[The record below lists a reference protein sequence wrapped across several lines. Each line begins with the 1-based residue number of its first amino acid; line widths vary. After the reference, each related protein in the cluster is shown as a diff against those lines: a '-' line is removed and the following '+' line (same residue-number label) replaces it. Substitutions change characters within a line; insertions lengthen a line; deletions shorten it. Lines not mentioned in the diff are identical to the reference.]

1 MFRNIL
7 VCVDGS
13 AHAERALSEAI
24 DLAAA
29 ERSRLTILTAIP
41 RPPYWACNP
50 VTAAGIEPLANDLAN
65 EAKAT
70 LEAAVDRVPESIPVT
85 KILTH
90 DPIREALM
98 TRIKSGDHDLVVM
111 GSRGRGALTSSLLGS
126 VSHYALN
133 HSQVP
138 VLIVHTEDEAPTV
151 LIAHTEDE
159 APTVLMVHAEDEAP
173 TRQRA
178 EDLDPEVSAETTTVA
193 GDALTAAT

>member
-24 DLAAA
+24 DLATAG
-29 ERSRLTILTAIP
+29 RSRLTILTSIA

-50 VTAAGIEPLANDLAN
+50 VTAAGIEPLANDLAD

-70 LEAAVDRVPESIPVT
+70 FNAAVNRVPASIPLT

-90 DPIREALM
+90 QPIREALM
-98 TRIKSGDHDLVVM
+98 ARIRSGEHDLVVM
-111 GSRGRGALTSSLLGS
+111 GSRGRGALTASLMGS

-133 HSQVP
+133 HSRVP
-138 VLIVHTEDEAPTV
+138 VLIIHTEDEAPARQTAAGV
-151 LIAHTEDE
+151 DTTSD
-159 APTVLMVHAEDEAP
+159 D
-173 TRQRA
+173 QRA
-178 EDLDPEVSAETTTVA
+178 ATAPA
-193 GDALTAAT
+193 DALTAA

>member
-1 MFRNIL
+1 MLMFGMPIKFESPQGVVMFRNIL

-29 ERSRLTILTAIP
+29 ERSRLTILTSIP

-65 EAKAT
+65 EAKAA
-70 LEAAVDRVPESIPVT
+70 LKAAVDRVPASIPVT
-85 KILTH
+85 KILTRE
-90 DPIREALM
+90 PIREALM
-98 TRIKSGDHDLVVM
+98 ARIRSGEHDLVVM
-111 GSRGRGALTSSLLGS
+111 GSRGRGALTASLLGS

-138 VLIVHTEDEAPTV
+138 VLIIHTEDEARGWAWHPADRV
-151 LIAHTEDE
+151 GDRRRPE
-159 APTVLMVHAEDEAP
+159 AKTAELM
-173 TRQRA
+173 
-178 EDLDPEVSAETTTVA
+178 DPVGSPMRR
-193 GDALTAAT
+193 G

>member
-24 DLAAA
+24 DLATA

-41 RPPYWACNP
+41 RPPYWACSP
-50 VTAAGIEPLANDLAN
+50 VTAAAVQPLAADLAA

-70 LEAAVDRVPESIPVT
+70 MEAAVDRVPAFIPVT
-85 KILTH
+85 KILTRE
-90 DPIREALM
+90 PIREALM
-98 TRIKSGDHDLVVM
+98 ARIRSGEHDLLVM
-111 GSRGRGALTSSLLGS
+111 GSRGRGALTASILGS

-138 VLIVHTEDEAPTV
+138 VLIVHTDEEAARRQAADEVTEAAP
-151 LIAHTEDE
+151 AA
-159 APTVLMVHAEDEAP
+159 APAP
-173 TRQRA
+173 LRA
-178 EDLDPEVSAETTTVA
+178 AAA
-193 GDALTAAT
+193 G

>member
-41 RPPYWACNP
+41 HPPYWACNP
-50 VTAAGIEPLANDLAN
+50 VTAAGIEPLANDLVN

-70 LEAAVDRVPESIPVT
+70 LKAAVDRVPASIPVT
-85 KILTH
+85 KILTQ

-98 TRIKSGDHDLVVM
+98 ARIKSGEHDLVVM

-138 VLIVHTEDEAPTV
+138 VLIVHTEDEAPRRRGV
-151 LIAHTEDE
+151 
-159 APTVLMVHAEDEAP
+159 
-173 TRQRA
+173 
-178 EDLDPEVSAETTTVA
+178 EDLDAAASAEAGAVA
-193 GDALTAAT
+193 GDAPTAATR